1 MENLTAE
8 QQAALEKDLLQFVKF
23 LLLICEED

>member
-1 MENLTAE
+1 MEKLTAE
-8 QQAALEKDLLQFVKF
+8 KKKALQEDLLPLVKF